1 MPISRAEQVVELAG
15 GNELLLEVGAN
26 EVLGLEEKLGASF
39 RSLNWVRIGSLDTRA
54 GDETGPVGRRG
65 VRVSCNEIPLSPCP
79 SVSLLKRVLTA
90 AAVSSS
96 ADS

>member
-15 GNELLLEVGAN
+15 GNEVPLEVGAN
-26 EVLGLEEKLGASF
+26 EVLKLEEKLGASF
-39 RSLNWVRIGSLDTRA
+39 RSLNWLRA
-54 GDETGPVGRRG
+54 GDETGAVGNRG

-79 SVSLLKRVLTA
+79 SESLLNRVLTA